1 MNALQTPNQQGCKLK
16 ALLFTA
22 ALTPF
27 FCAVL
32 AHAVGASAQ
41 KPTPGEQPAPLVFER
56 YQINLHAVPPLPI
69 LEATFRFTNHSGR
82 AVTIKELKPSCGCL
96 NPRLEKRVYQPGDS
110 GSFSVRV
117 ETAGEKPGPKEY
129 TIDVICDGP
138 RPRQVQLTFK
148 FILPEKKV
156 VITPRA
162 LIFYQLGGG
171 ATEREI
177 IVTDFRDDPLEIIGI
192 SCKSEFVSAR
202 VTQAGTTKFGHY
214 EARVLVKV
222 AGVVPPGKQE
232 TLLELKTDDPTY
244 PLLRV
249 PLWIQGLDNSHPRS
263 ATQKRAGDTQRR

>member
-1 MNALQTPNQQGCKLK
+1 MNAQPTPNRPGRKLK
-16 ALLFTA
+16 ALLFAA

-32 AHAVGASAQ
+32 AHAVGASPQ
-41 KPTPGEQPAPLVFER
+41 KPVPGEQPAPLVFER
-56 YQINLHAVPPLPI
+56 YQVNLHEVPPLPI

-82 AVTIKELKPSCGCL
+82 TVTIKELKPSCGCL
-96 NPRLEKRVYQPGDS
+96 NPRLEKRVYQPGES
-110 GSFSVRV
+110 GRFSVRV

-129 TIDVICDGP
+129 TIDVICDAP

-177 IVTDFRDDPLEIIGI
+177 VISDFRDNPLKITGV
-192 SCKSEFVSAR
+192 SSKSEFVSAR
-202 VTQAGTTKFGHY
+202 VTQAGTTEFGHY
-214 EARVLVKV
+214 EARLSVKV

-249 PLWIQGLDNSHPRS
+249 PLWIHGLDKQRSPS
-263 ATQKRAGDTQRR
+263 ATQKRAVDAQRL